1 MNEELQK
8 ELAARSVLSQQRF
21 DFDLQRF
28 GGGGGGK
35 SRGKIFASILFG
47 AIGFIWAA
55 PLFHV
60 GCWAGAILGASLG
73 GSIWTATHQKSFNMD
88 MGNVGSPD
96 VQRFDRAQETMS
108 TTAQIPV
115 VYGMRKI
122 SGNQTYHWTNAEAN
136 ELHKHVVLC
145 EGGIEGVTS
154 VTANDLMVPTG
165 NQSEGAVFTIQ
176 NRLDKNAHVDITDKH
191 LHLSANGNNH
201 DVYLCNKDDAQKNE
215 SFYEWQVNT
224 TSLISYINRMHDGWE
239 AFPTAASAK
248 YPGDLRMDGGN
259 CYNNPLRVMADTV
272 TGGTTYQFHDCE
284 APDNYTEVGGY
295 PGLAWLDMHFSV
307 NQELNGNPN
316 VSAIVKG
323 RKVYD
328 LRTGKTE
335 YSTNPAM
342 CLLDF
347 LTNKRFGLGKWITM
361 DDIDKDSWIE
371 SADYCDEVIEFHN
384 SDNVVV
390 KAKRY
395 ELNMVIDQ
403 SASGINWIQEIL
415 ANFAGY
421 LTMSDGKLKLK
432 VEQRTPVSYKFND
445 SNCSDISIAPLKLS
459 ETPNRYS
466 IKIIDPLNNWV
477 SVSCLCEDFA
487 DQKQRG
493 KIVTKEVQLNG
504 VTSQSQAL
512 RLARFYRD
520 YNLACPLNISFKTG
534 LQAMHLEPGD
544 VVTVSYHGV
553 FDGLPI
559 RISQIKETE
568 DEHFEIEGRQYNPEL
583 YNDDLGGGIH
593 WYNYTTDSDD
603 NFAKLEPTQVKNLE
617 AWSQYRLHA
626 DGKTGYDIVVSF
638 DLPERYDINEAIV
651 YYRENNARAAEVS
664 NVPSDVALDKMGFYV
679 PWKEAGTTS
688 HRLTIR
694 NVSLGDEYE
703 IKVRTRSDSG
713 MLSDDATAPTI
724 YVLVAER
731 STVPSQ
737 PQNLRYDFSNSFYF
751 EWDDVPDADVL
762 YYEIRTNEQVGNS
775 DGLLGRPP
783 DTSISVSL
791 TSRVGK
797 VYVFA
802 INRHKKASFPAIVAY
817 KYPKPPAPDKL
828 TVSQTPRGVNIVAPP
843 FPSGVHRI
851 VFYLTGASY
860 SQRFELRHPVLQFNG
875 EPDIYDV
882 RAAYIDLLGEGDLS
896 DIFSVVIK
904 PTFNPEWIEDGSIS
918 MAKFDSLSKDAL
930 KSIQDTAGKFE
941 KIDQNIAELT
951 KTDSSIHSE
960 VADVKT
966 QTASQIT
973 ELSNKIDFAVTD
985 SRKGLASEVKQNADM
1000 VQSIVAELGKDPKT
1014 SKYSSIT
1021 QLADGINAR
1030 VQKGDVIN
1038 QINMTSTGTTIDGKY
1053 LHVTGKTKFDDN
1065 VITDKM
1071 IQAGAISADKLAAG
1085 SIDASRIR
1093 VDELSALTAKI
1104 GLLRTKDSGARVE
1117 ISDNLIKVYDD
1128 NNICRVKLG
1137 VW

>member
-35 SRGKIFASILFG
+35 SRGKLFASILFG
-47 AIGFIWAA
+47 IVGFVWAG
-55 PLFHV
+55 PLF
-60 GCWAGAILGASLG
+60 GAKCWAGAILGASLG

-176 NRLDKNAHVDITDKH
+176 NRLDPNAHADITDKH

-259 CYNNPLRVMADTV
+259 CYNNPLKVMADTV

-559 RISQIKETE
+559 RITQIKESE

-775 DGLLGRPP
+775 DGLLGRTP

-930 KSIQDTAGKFE
+930 KSVQDTAAKFT
-941 KIDQNIAELT
+941 KIDQNIADLT